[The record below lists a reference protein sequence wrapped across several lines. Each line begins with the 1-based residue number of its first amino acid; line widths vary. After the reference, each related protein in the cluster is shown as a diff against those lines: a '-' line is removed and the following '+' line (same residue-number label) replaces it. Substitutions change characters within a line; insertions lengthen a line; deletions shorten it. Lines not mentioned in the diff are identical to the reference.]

1 MAKTIAEVEERMSA
15 TARFQRPLRVRV
27 TVSSGTMPM
36 TVRPTE
42 TFERPMVVTENLHAY
57 YGDHAVLKDINLSI
71 PRNAITA
78 LIGPSGCGKTTFLR
92 TLNRMN
98 DHAAGFR
105 ATGRVLI
112 DGHDVY
118 GAAVNPML
126 LRRRV
131 GMVFQ
136 RPNPFPLSIIGN
148 VMWGLKGHGLSRKQ
162 QRERAEES
170 LQQAGLWD
178 EVKDRLNQPA
188 YQLSGGQKQRLCIAR
203 ALAVRP
209 EVLLM
214 DEPTS
219 ALDPLSA
226 GKIEELMVEL
236 KKHLTIVLVSHNMQ
250 QAARVSDRCAFFL
263 HGELVEFGPT
273 SRVFTRP
280 EDERTQA
287 YIEGRMG

>member
-1 MAKTIAEVEERMSA
+1 MAKAIAEAERIQLTDSL
-15 TARFQRPLRVRV
+15 QRPEKVHV
-27 TVSSGTMPM
+27 TISSS
-36 TVRPTE
+36 
-42 TFERPMVVTENLHAY
+42 TFVVTSRSTKSSERAMVVTENLHAY
-57 YGDHAVLKDINLSI
+57 YGDHAVLKEINLAI

-98 DHAAGFR
+98 DHVAGFR

-112 DGHDVY
+112 DGHDAY
-118 GAAVNPML
+118 GTNVDPIM

-148 VMWGLKGHGLSRKQ
+148 VMWGLKGHRLSRKERRQ
-162 QRERAEES
+162 RAEES

-178 EVKDRLNQPA
+178 EVKDRLDEPA
-188 YQLSGGQKQRLCIAR
+188 FKLSGGQKQRLCIAR

-219 ALDPLSA
+219 ALDPISA
-226 GKIEELMVEL
+226 GVIEELMVEL
-236 KKHLTIVLVSHNMQ
+236 KNDLTIILVSHNMH

-263 HGELVEFGPT
+263 LGQVVEFGPT
-273 SRVFTRP
+273 THVFEHP
-280 EDERTQA
+280 KDERTQA
-287 YIEGRMG
+287 YVEGRLG